1 MALSQQ
7 PAIHYSLGMSQPSTH
22 LLEVE
27 VRCENI
33 RGGAETIDFILP
45 VWRPGRYVV
54 LDFAGG
60 IQSFSASDG
69 DDKPLSWSKTDKATW
84 RVTAG
89 KANAVTIRYKVY
101 ANEFN
106 MRTRGLNDEH
116 AFVDGSAVF
125 MYAERFRA
133 LPLQLTVQP
142 FGSWHVTT
150 GLEGSGKEF
159 AAPNYD
165 YFVDCPLEIGNQK
178 DFPFTVEGVPHL
190 LSIYGEGNWNPDTLT
205 HDIVRIVTAQ
215 KNFWGQFPYKRYV
228 FLLHC
233 TNSGGGGTEHI
244 NSTIMGFRPYG
255 FKNPDSYRGFLGLV
269 SHEFFHTWNVKQ
281 LRPKGIHPYDF
292 TKENYTQELWI
303 AEGTTSYFD
312 QLILVRT
319 GFTQADKYLEQIA
332 GGVQGDRQRPG
343 NAAQS
348 VADASFDA
356 WVKYWK
362 GGEQSN
368 NFESD
373 YYDKGSMASL
383 LLDLDIRQRTQ
394 NARSLDDVMRAMYNR
409 YPLSGPGYTLADFQK
424 ASEEAA
430 GESLKKFF
438 DDYVYGTAPLPW
450 EEYLLRAGLLLAPKD
465 SVQKTWLGVGTSDVG
480 DKTRVTRVTAGSPGY
495 AAGLDIGDE
504 ILALDGSR
512 VRTGDLND
520 RVGER
525 KPGDK
530 VTLTVF
536 HNDRLKEVRVT
547 LASSPVPA
555 YKLTKIP
562 APTSMQKS
570 IYESW
575 LKTGW

>member
-1 MALSQQ
+1 
-7 PAIHYSLGMSQPSTH
+7 
-22 LLEVE
+22 
-27 VRCENI
+27 
-33 RGGAETIDFILP
+33 
-45 VWRPGRYVV
+45 
-54 LDFAGG
+54 
-60 IQSFSASDG
+60 
-69 DDKPLSWSKTDKATW
+69 
-84 RVTAG
+84 
-89 KANAVTIRYKVY
+89 
-101 ANEFN
+101 
-106 MRTRGLNDEH
+106 
-116 AFVDGSAVF
+116 
-125 MYAERFRA
+125 
-133 LPLQLTVQP
+133 
-142 FGSWHVTT
+142 
-150 GLEGSGKEF
+150 
-159 AAPNYD
+159 
-165 YFVDCPLEIGNQK
+165 
-178 DFPFTVEGVPHL
+178 
-190 LSIYGEGNWNPDTLT
+190 
-205 HDIVRIVTAQ
+205 
-215 KNFWGQFPYKRYV
+215 
-228 FLLHC
+228 
-233 TNSGGGGTEHI
+233 
-244 NSTIMGFRPYG
+244 MGFRPYG